1 MTIAESIMLGIIE
14 GITEFLPVSSTGHLI
29 LAAELLK
36 IPESAFLG
44 SFEIIIQLG
53 AIFAVVF
60 LYWRALLQIEN
71 IKKLLV
77 AFIPTGIIGLTV
89 YKLIKQY
96 LLGNEYVVVGALFL
110 GGIVLIVFELLHK
123 EKHEEEE
130 SEKGISDVT
139 YKQALGIGLFQSL
152 AMVPGVSRSAA
163 TIMGGLLLGLKRKT
177 TVEFSFLLAVP
188 TMCAATGLD
197 LLKNAAHFSRGE
209 ADVLLVGFI
218 VSFIVA
224 LLSIKFLLVYIQ
236 KHNFIPFGVYRIVLA
251 LLFWLFVLN

>member
-1 MTIAESIMLGIIE
+1 MTIVESIILGIIE
-14 GITEFLPVSSTGHLI
+14 GITEFLPISSTGHLI
-29 LAAELLK
+29 LAADLLH
-36 IPESAFLG
+36 ISDSPFVS

-53 AIFAVVF
+53 AILAVVF

-71 IKKLLV
+71 IKKLIV

-89 YKLIKQY
+89 YKIIKQY
-96 LLGNEYVVVGALFL
+96 LLGNAYVVVGALFL

-123 EKHEEEE
+123 ENDEASEAE
-130 SEKGISDVT
+130 SGISDVT

-152 AMVPGVSRSAA
+152 AVVPGVSRSAA

-197 LLKNAAHFSRGE
+197 LLKNAGSFSRDQAG
-209 ADVLLVGFI
+209 VLAVGFI
-218 VSFIVA
+218 VSFVVA

-236 KHNFIPFGVYRIVLA
+236 KHNFIPFGVYRIILA
-251 LLFWLFVLN
+251 LLFWIFILN